1 MTHSYQISGMTCPNC
16 VAGVR
21 SALLKLPEVLSA
33 EVSLNPGKAIIE
45 MSEHIP
51 LKTLQQAIS
60 PENKY
65 LITADHSDASHVTMQ
80 KDVAATWLETYKPL
94 LLIFGYIT
102 LVSLLTE
109 ISKGS
114 INLNGWMNNF
124 MAGFFI
130 TFSFFKMLDLKG
142 FAEGY
147 STYDLLAKRW
157 LIYGYIYPFIELF
170 FGIALLTGMDQ
181 MIIYGLIV
189 AVMGFSTI
197 GVIQSLLKK
206 QIIQCACLGTI
217 FKLPLGT
224 VTLFEDLLM
233 VLMAG
238 FMIIIM
244 Q

>member
-1 MTHSYQISGMTCPNC
+1 MTHTYLISGMTCGSC
-16 VAGVR
+16 LSHVK
-21 SALLKLPEVLSA
+21 SELLKIPEVLSA

-45 MSEHIP
+45 MSEHIT
-51 LKTLQQAIS
+51 LKALQQAIS
-60 PENKY
+60 PEEKY
-65 LITADHSDASHVTMQ
+65 RITEDAGDASHASMQ
-80 KDVAATWLETYKPL
+80 EVRAATWLETYKPL
-94 LLIFGYIT
+94 LLIFAYIAV
-102 LVSLLTE
+102 VSLVTAE
-109 ISKGS
+109 INGA
-114 INLNGWMNNF
+114 LNPVSWMNHF

-157 LIYGYIYPFIELF
+157 FSYGYMYPFIELF
-170 FGIALLTGMDQ
+170 FGIALLTTMNQ
-181 MIIYGLIV
+181 LVVYGLIV

-233 VLMAG
+233 VVMAG

>member
-1 MTHSYQISGMTCPNC
+1 MTHTYLISGMTCGSC
-16 VAGVR
+16 LSHVK
-21 SALLKLPEVLSA
+21 SELLKIPEVLSA

-45 MSEHIP
+45 MSEHIT
-51 LKTLQQAIS
+51 LKALQQAIS
-60 PENKY
+60 PQNKY
-65 LITADHSDASHVTMQ
+65 IITADHSDVSHATMQ

-102 LVSLLTE
+102 IVSLLAALNR
-109 ISKGS
+109 GS
-114 INLNGWMNNF
+114 FDMNGWMNNF

-130 TFSFFKMLDLKG
+130 TFSLFKMLDLKG

-157 LIYGYIYPFIELF
+157 FSYGYIYPFIELF
-170 FGIALLTGMDQ
+170 FGIALLTGMNQ

-189 AVMGFSTI
+189 AIMSFSTI

-233 VLMAG
+233 VAMAG